1 MMNMQ
6 SFLNIRSTENK
17 TTYAIKG
24 VWAINEAK
32 IAQ

>member
-6 SFLNIRSTENK
+6 SFLNIRFKENK
-17 TTYAIKG
+17 TNAIKG

-32 IAQ
+32 IEQ